1 MTFFIEDPIQTYW
14 DPDVISES
22 LLIKS
27 LEIYDQILG
36 YTTIFWY
43 NRLAAFRFI
52 LLYRSTDHTRREWF
66 HLIII
71 IFTGSFNHWNGI
83 AYYFSRDSFNER
95 RIKKII
101 LWEDASLAAD
111 LRRIYRPDLISLKR
125 LATLSRLNKSLIK
138 ERFQPH
144 RWEG

>member
-36 YTTIFWY
+36 FTTIFWY

-52 LLYRSTDHTRREWF
+52 LLYRSTVHTRREWF

-95 RIKKII
+95 RIKKILVRGCI
-101 LWEDASLAAD
+101 SCGWFEKNLQTRSD
-111 LRRIYRPDLISLKR
+111 LSKALGY
-125 LATLSRLNKSLIK
+125 LIK
-138 ERFQPH
+138 IE
-144 RWEG
+144 